1 MSADTTFAVLA
12 DLVLLLHSL
21 IAGFIVFGLLLIL
34 LGAWR
39 NWNWVR
45 NPLFRYAHLLAIAI
59 VVAESWLGVV
69 CPLTTWEMS
78 LREAA
83 GQATYSGSFIAHW
96 LHTLLYYEAP
106 AGVFTSLYSAFGLI
120 VAFSWWYVRPRTL
133 WNQTHKH
140 P

>member
-1 MSADTTFAVLA
+1 MSSF
-12 DLVLLLHSL
+12 
-21 IAGFIVFGLLLIL
+21 AGFIVFGLLLVL

-39 NWNWVR
+39 NWTWIR
-45 NPLFRYAHLLAIAI
+45 NPWFRYAHLLAIAI

-106 AGVFTSLYSAFGLI
+106 AWVFTSLYLGFGLL
-120 VAFSWWYVRPRTL
+120 VAFSWWYVRPRRFAGS
-133 WNQTHKH
+133 
-140 P
+140 